1 MSAELVQ
8 LGSFYTE
15 PGFVLVARIN
25 DRPVGCVAL
34 RDHGGGLGEVRR
46 LFVTPDGRSAG
57 LGRALMAGL
66 VGQARSNG
74 FGRLVLNTLPT
85 MTHASG
91 LYADLGFAVI
101 EPYVAE
107 ATPGVLFYGRDL

>member
-1 MSAELVQ
+1 
-8 LGSFYTE
+8 
-15 PGFVLVARIN
+15 
-25 DRPVGCVAL
+25 
-34 RDHGGGLGEVRR
+34 
-46 LFVTPDGRSAG
+46 
-57 LGRALMAGL
+57 MAGL